1 MNGEKLGCVFSSDP
15 LKNLLVEHC
24 VCEKY
29 FIKIDCHLLY
39 FLPIFQHEMLSRE
52 KHALEKRLSF
62 SAYQQTVC
70 DRHTSSES
78 AGSDYV
84 LPVSRIQSDTEQHQ
98 EFPCPTCLQDFNT
111 ETSYMAHIAK
121 CVVD

>member
-1 MNGEKLGCVFSSDP
+1 
-15 LKNLLVEHC
+15 
-24 VCEKY
+24 
-29 FIKIDCHLLY
+29 
-39 FLPIFQHEMLSRE
+39 MLSRE
-52 KHALEKRLSF
+52 KRALEKRLSLG
-62 SAYQQTVC
+62 AYQQTVY
-70 DRHTSSES
+70 DRHTSSRHTSSES